1 MMAAAPHGSFID
13 DLRVG
18 QCYQQPKEE
27 QTQWVELLSCPQPHD
42 AEVFAIVPLGG
53 QVLPAETELEQ
64 LADNACASQFRTY
77 VGVAPDASRVDFDW
91 WVPTKTS
98 WRTGTGQ

>member
-1 MMAAAPHGSFID
+1 M
-13 DLRVG
+13 
-18 QCYQQPKEE
+18 
-27 QTQWVELLSCPQPHD
+27 SCPQPHD
-42 AEVFAIVPLGG
+42 AEVFAIIPLGG

-77 VGVAPDASRVDFDW
+77 VGVAPDASRLDFDW